1 MHTIPEWCVTGILIA
16 ELELLLRR
24 REPARRSGA
33 LEAMWGHRKTSA
45 RIHRVL
51 IMRRLLFSGCLL
63 RLYGRAQ
70 FLLRHRK
77 PLWRLIVRRFG
88 LRLVA

>member
-63 RLYGRAQ
+63 RLSGRAQ
-70 FLLRHRK
+70 FVLRHRK
-77 PLWRLIVRRFG
+77 PLGRLIIRRFR

>member
-1 MHTIPEWCVTGILIA
+1 MHTIPVWCVTGILMA
-16 ELELLLRR
+16 ELELLLRH

-51 IMRRLLFSGCLL
+51 IMRRWLFSGCLL
-63 RLYGRAQ
+63 RLSGRAQ
-70 FLLRHRK
+70 FVLRHRK
-77 PLWRLIVRRFG
+77 PLWRLILRRFG